1 MVNLEPIK
9 KKIQQRLLQKQRLLG
24 SKNREIQSGVNQP
37 TVNNSIPRL
46 TYDKLATRT
55 PFLRMTSGI
64 EGPVILMGGELTYG
78 TTDSEGFGVAGS
90 QQLAKGYNEIYGPR
104 VIQKPNDYDFFDDNI
119 NTENKFRRPI
129 PGLKSV
135 EAQFQG
141 GLKASRRATV
151 NWSCWSFEDITRLTP
166 HFLQHGHSVLVEW
179 GWVYDKESLLRM
191 PNFIQEL
198 GFEGGKIKPEVFK
211 DYQTKIVDNYGD
223 IDVMAGVISNYEY
236 STRQDGGFDCT
247 TTITS
252 LGVNMFDREEE
263 ESDVVDTSIIFN
275 LSEDDNEETRN
286 EKIKNIDS
294 LIDYNT
300 NTTFKAF
307 LLNINDYF
315 KSILLST
322 GKRKNLDNVGIGG
335 GNSKQRFTRSKKNE
349 FLIVSKITTFSSFGT
364 GGVPTIGEEEVE
376 DVWVRWGWF
385 EDNVLSKFTSI
396 TNKNG
401 EPLCVFR
408 SVDNLDE
415 SEKIRNHKDLETFN
429 FRKYILPGQF
439 KPIDTQPVDSKKTP
453 QPIIKADRKYVRGL
467 KTAVDDNFDKFQ
479 VDGDISQG
487 FLRNML
493 INTKLIQEAFG
504 VSGIKINEET
514 GFPAGTMNQGIKTL
528 FDRINSVGN
537 FNYWNFELKENEDGG
552 EIIKIVDDNIVD
564 IDFNRPL
571 KQQRTTVDDNGE
583 LISEGIFFFP
593 VWEKDSLVKNQNLQA
608 KIPSSLQI
616 ATMYGAN
623 TPELKEILGK
633 SANHA
638 STGVIAGRLSGNQ
651 VDPKYQGAD
660 IAIRNKES
668 QNIGSRGDDF
678 VSNNGDS
685 SIFDYINNDVVKEQL
700 SANYGVELKKD
711 EERRSVEQTT
721 QNLNKI
727 KENKKYKK
735 TQPLPLPS
743 DLSTTDLESL
753 FDEQTYFNAYNELA
767 GTPELDPNV
776 QGPLNFNVRE
786 LEVRLNEIR
795 KYLKEKREEFEA
807 LYAGKYNEKTGE
819 MKQDFQ
825 STIKQKVQ
833 YFGEYS
839 DDKIPVLVPFE
850 LELEIDGIGGI
861 YPGNSFHSTYLP
873 QNYKDSTVFQA
884 VNVNHTVNESGWTT
898 TIVGKMRTTLNQLTQ
913 KFQQQDL
920 KITVE
925 TAKNLFEKE
934 ALTRAVSLS
943 SDEILKGVK
952 SIEYEEK
959 RKVDR
964 RKSERYASQIRGPQ
978 G

>member
-24 SKNREIQSGVNQP
+24 TKNREIQSGVNQP

-64 EGPVILMGGELTYG
+64 EQPIILMGGELE
-78 TTDSEGFGVAGS
+78 DDGS
-90 QQLAKGYNEIYGPR
+90 VVSGYEDMYGPR
-104 VIQKPNDYDFFDDNI
+104 RLDVYEDGELIGAGDTANS
-119 NTENKFRRPI
+119 FRRPL
-129 PGLKSV
+129 PGVKSV

-141 GLKASRRATV
+141 GLKASRKATV

-179 GWVYDKESLLRM
+179 GWVYDKESLSRM

-294 LIDYNT
+294 LIDYDT

-315 KSILLST
+315 DSKVLPNMSERKILKKTLNFNSST
-322 GKRKNLDNVGIGG
+322 VSYI
-335 GNSKQRFTRSKKNE
+335 RSKKNK
-349 FLIVSKITTFSSFGT
+349 FIIVSSESVTGT
-364 GGVPTIGEEEVE
+364 GGEFPAILSEQVE

-396 TNKNG
+396 TNKDG

-408 SVDNLDE
+408 SVDNFDE

-429 FRKYILPGQF
+429 FKKYILPGQF
-439 KPIDTQPVDSKKTP
+439 KPIDVQPVSSTRIPK
-453 QPIIKADRKYVRGL
+453 PIIKADDDYVRGL

-504 VSGIKINEET
+504 VSGIKINDKT
-514 GFPAGTMNQGIKTL
+514 SFPAGTMNQGIKTL

-537 FNYWNFELKENEDGG
+537 FNYWNFQLKENEDGG

-571 KQQRTTVDDNGE
+571 KQQRTTVDGNGE
-583 LISEGIFFFP
+583 LISEGVFFFP

-685 SIFDYINNDVVKEQL
+685 SIFDYINDNTVKKQL
-700 SANYGVELKKD
+700 STNYGVKLKEEEKQNFIEQNNHLLKK
-711 EERRSVEQTT
+711 
-721 QNLNKI
+721 L

-767 GTPELDPNV
+767 VTPELDPNFI
-776 QGPLNFNVRE
+776 GPLPAGNEFELKVRQ
-786 LEVRLNEIR
+786 NKI
-795 KYLKEKREEFEA
+795 KQFLKEKRREFET
-807 LYAGKYNEKTGE
+807 LYAGKYTQETGE
-819 MKQDFQ
+819 MKSDFQ
-825 STIKQKVQ
+825 DTIKQKVQ

-898 TIVGKMRTTLNQLTQ
+898 TLVGKMRTTLNQLAQ

-925 TAKNLFEKE
+925 VARNLFEKE
-934 ALTRAVSLS
+934 ALTRAAQ
-943 SDEILKGVK
+943 I
-952 SIEYEEK
+952 SIEDMQDEVK
-959 RKVDR
+959 RLKSQQTFSKNVDI
-964 RKSERYASQIRGPQ
+964 ASKNRGGGPI
-978 G
+978 

>member
-24 SKNREIQSGVNQP
+24 SKNREIQSGVNQL
-37 TVNNSIPRL
+37 TFNNSIPRL

-64 EGPVILMGGELTYG
+64 ENPVILMGGELKRTPEIE
-78 TTDSEGFGVAGS
+78 TDLTLTS
-90 QQLAKGYNEIYGPR
+90 GYDEIYGAR
-104 VIQKPNDYDFFDDNI
+104 RLVNEGASNEFK
-119 NTENKFRRPI
+119 RPI

-135 EAQFQG
+135 DAQFQG
-141 GLKASRRATV
+141 GLKASRKATV

-307 LLNINDYF
+307 LLNINDYLMTRF
-315 KSILLST
+315 NS
-322 GKRKNLDNVGIGG
+322 GDLDNVRANATVGSNEIYAEPNKFIIEVRRTFRG
-335 GNSKQRFTRSKKNE
+335 TR
-349 FLIVSKITTFSSFGT
+349 GT
-364 GGVPTIGEEEVE
+364 ENVYYV
-376 DVWVRWGWF
+376 DNAWVKWGWF

-429 FRKYILPGQF
+429 FNKYILPGQF
-439 KPIDTQPVDSKKTP
+439 KPIAARPVNSKKRP
-453 QPIIKADRKYVRGL
+453 RPIIKADDDLVRSL
-467 KTAVDDNFDKFQ
+467 KTVVDNNFDKFQ
-479 VDGDISQG
+479 VDGDNSQG
-487 FLRNML
+487 LLRNML
-493 INTKLIQEAFG
+493 ISTSMIQEAFG
-504 VSGIKINEET
+504 VSGLVINDET

-571 KQQRTTVDDNGE
+571 KEQRTTVDDNGE

-700 SANYGVELKKD
+700 STNYGVQLKKD
-711 EERRSVEQTT
+711 EERRSVELT
-721 QNLNKI
+721 NHYLNKI

-743 DLSTTDLESL
+743 DISTTDLESL
-753 FDEQTYFNAYNELA
+753 FDEYTYINAYNELA

-776 QGPLNFNVRE
+776 QGPPNPNRE
-786 LEVRLNEIR
+786 LKVVEVRLNEIK

-833 YFGEYS
+833 YFGDYS

-898 TIVGKMRTTLNQLTQ
+898 TIVGKMRTTLNQLAQ

-925 TAKNLFEKE
+925 VARNLFEKE

-959 RKVDR
+959 RQADR
-964 RKSERYASQIRGPQ
+964 RKAENIASGIR
-978 G
+978 

>member
-1 MVNLEPIK
+1 MTRFN
-9 KKIQQRLLQKQRLLG
+9 
-24 SKNREIQSGVNQP
+24 SGDLDNI
-37 TVNNSIPRL
+37 TADAS
-46 TYDKLATRT
+46 Y
-55 PFLRMTSGI
+55 
-64 EGPVILMGGELTYG
+64 Y
-78 TTDSEGFGVAGS
+78 TD
-90 QQLAKGYNEIYGPR
+90 EIYAE
-104 VIQKPNDYDFFDDNI
+104 PNKFIIKVRRTYAGRTG
-119 NTENKFRRPI
+119 TENVYF
-129 PGLKSV
+129 V
-135 EAQFQG
+135 DDA
-141 GLKASRRATV
+141 
-151 NWSCWSFEDITRLTP
+151 
-166 HFLQHGHSVLVEW
+166 
-179 GWVYDKESLLRM
+179 WVK
-191 PNFIQEL
+191 
-198 GFEGGKIKPEVFK
+198 
-211 DYQTKIVDNYGD
+211 
-223 IDVMAGVISNYEY
+223 
-236 STRQDGGFDCT
+236 
-247 TTITS
+247 
-252 LGVNMFDREEE
+252 
-263 ESDVVDTSIIFN
+263 
-275 LSEDDNEETRN
+275 
-286 EKIKNIDS
+286 
-294 LIDYNT
+294 
-300 NTTFKAF
+300 
-307 LLNINDYF
+307 
-315 KSILLST
+315 
-322 GKRKNLDNVGIGG
+322 
-335 GNSKQRFTRSKKNE
+335 
-349 FLIVSKITTFSSFGT
+349 
-364 GGVPTIGEEEVE
+364 
-376 DVWVRWGWF
+376 WGWF

-487 FLRNML
+487 LLRNML

-504 VSGIKINEET
+504 VSGIKINEGT
-514 GFPAGTMNQGIKTL
+514 GFPAGTMNQGITTL
-528 FDRINSVGN
+528 FNRINSVGN
-537 FNYWNFELKENEDGG
+537 FNYWNFQLKENEDGG

-700 SANYGVELKKD
+700 STNYGVELKKD

-721 QNLNKI
+721 QNLKKI

-743 DLSTTDLESL
+743 DISATDLESL
-753 FDEQTYFNAYNELA
+753 FDEQTYFNAYNELS
-767 GTPELDPNV
+767 EINPNFI
-776 QGPLNFNVRE
+776 GPLPTGNEFELKVRQ
-786 LEVRLNEIR
+786 NKI
-795 KYLKEKREEFEA
+795 KQFLKEKRREFET

-819 MKQDFQ
+819 MKSDFQ
-825 STIKQKVQ
+825 DTIKQKVQ
-833 YFGEYS
+833 YFGDYS

-898 TIVGKMRTTLNQLTQ
+898 TIVGKMRTTLNQLAQ

-925 TAKNLFEKE
+925 VARNLFEKE

-943 SDEILKGVK
+943 LEEVRKGVK
-952 SIEYEEK
+952 SIEYEEQRQK
-959 RKVDR
+959 DR
-964 RKSERYASQIRGPQ
+964 RTAENIASQVRGVPR
-978 G
+978 